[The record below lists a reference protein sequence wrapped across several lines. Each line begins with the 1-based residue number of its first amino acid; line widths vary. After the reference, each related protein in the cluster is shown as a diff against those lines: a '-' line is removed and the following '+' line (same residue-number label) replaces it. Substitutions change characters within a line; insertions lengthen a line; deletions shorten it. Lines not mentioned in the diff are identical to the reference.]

1 MGRKTQIAIL
11 ALVAL
16 LLLGVAVGYAY
27 DSSEKDQ
34 IADGVSVGGVDVG
47 GMDEAEAKQAVS
59 RQLLAPLKH
68 SLRVG
73 YDGAPDLAA
82 LADTV
87 ARAVEGATG
96 VQPEI
101 QLVPTS
107 EIVKLGPPH
116 KIPRT
121 AKS

>member
-1 MGRKTQIAIL
+1 MYAEPSSAPPSGPSFNRDELVAVTVQGQIAHP
-11 ALVAL
+11 VAR
-16 LLLGVAVGYAY
+16 AMPY
-27 DSSEKDQ
+27 
-34 IADGVSVGGVDVG
+34 
-47 GMDEAEAKQAVS
+47 
-59 RQLLAPLKH
+59 
-68 SLRVG
+68 RVG
-73 YDGAPDLAA
+73 YDGVPDLAA

-96 VQPEI
+96 VRPEI